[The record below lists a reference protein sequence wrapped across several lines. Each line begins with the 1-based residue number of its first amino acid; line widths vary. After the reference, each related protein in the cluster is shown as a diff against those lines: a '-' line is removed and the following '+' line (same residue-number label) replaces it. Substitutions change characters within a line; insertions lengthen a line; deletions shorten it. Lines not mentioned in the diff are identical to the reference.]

1 MLPARSLSVRAVP
14 HPHIEKARTR
24 FYQQIHQPH
33 TTTFLEH
40 LALCQVWM
48 GAKKNGRGIFT
59 INRQTMPIQEF
70 AYELYFSPIP
80 PCDPAES
87 YGPPTK
93 MVARCI
99 AAGTPNC
106 VHQNHLG
113 LVRAGSLACPPLP
126 LEQRQ
131 LVRQRFHTDGVDL
144 EAPDRGK
151 MATARIARIVLR
163 IEGPTDPRLPCEQ
176 PVDKDG

>member
-14 HPHIEKARTR
+14 HPHVERARSR

-48 GAKKNGRGIFT
+48 GTKTKGRGVIGF
-59 INRQTMPIQEF
+59 NKRTMPIQEF

-80 PCDPAES
+80 LRDPMTGE
-87 YGPPTK
+87 TVK
-93 MVARCI
+93 MVARCV

-113 LVRAGSLACPPLP
+113 LVRAGAVACPPLP
-126 LEQRQ
+126 PEQRQ
-131 LVRQRFHTDGVDL
+131 LVRQRFHTNGVDL

-151 MATARIARIVLR
+151 LATARIARIVLR
-163 IEGPTDPRLPCEQ
+163 LEGPEDPVMPCEQ

>member
-1 MLPARSLSVRAVP
+1 M
-14 HPHIEKARTR
+14 
-24 FYQQIHQPH
+24 
-33 TTTFLEH
+33 
-40 LALCQVWM
+40 WM
-48 GAKKNGRGIFT
+48 GTKDRGRGIIT
-59 INRQTMPIQEF
+59 LDRRVMPIQEF

-80 PCDPAES
+80 SCDPTES
-87 YGPPTK
+87 YGAPTK

-113 LVRAGSLACPPLP
+113 LVRAGTPACPILP
-126 LEQRQ
+126 PEQRQ

-151 MATARIARIVLR
+151 LATARIARIVLR
-163 IEGPTDPRLPCEQ
+163 LEGPEDPIMPCEQ
-176 PVDKDG
+176 PVDKDR